1 MRVLYPYSHAVS
13 LADIALLALFTF
25 MAGRPAELNP
35 FFTQTTTL
43 KGVGPRVAEA
53 LGRAMGK
60 RIKDLLLTPPTGLID
75 RSYRPKI
82 ADAKTDEIAT
92 FSVTVGRHMEP
103 SNRNR
108 PYRIRVFDE
117 TGDMTLTFFKARADY
132 LKRVLPEGTQ
142 RIISGKTE
150 VFNAELQM
158 THPDYMLAP
167 ENAAD
172 MRLYETL
179 YPLSAGL
186 SQKVAGKA
194 VMGALQKIPTLPEWL
209 DTAMAT
215 QQDWPSFH
223 EAVLRLHAP
232 EHPMDVKVDAPPRRR
247 LAYDE
252 LFAKQLAM
260 ALIRENTRRA
270 KGRVLKAKGQYVEDV
285 LKAAPFQPTGAQ
297 SKAFNEIS
305 EDMTSPYRMARLLQG
320 DVGAGKTFVAAMAC
334 AQACEA
340 GAQVALMA
348 PTEILARQHAKTL
361 KAMLEPAGLTVE
373 AITGRDKGRPREA
386 LATGLSEGYIDVAI
400 GTHALFQDGV
410 EFKDLGLVIIDEQHR
425 FGVHDRLKLTE
436 KGRNPDLLV
445 MTATPIPRTL
455 ALTAYGDLDVSILD
469 EKPAGRKPIETR
481 ILPLQRLDDVIDG
494 IGRIIEKG
502 DQVYWVCP
510 LVEDSELID
519 LSSVEDRHR
528 QLTAIFGERV
538 GLLHGRLSAQ
548 EKDEISNA
556 FKAGQYDILVATTV
570 IEVGVDTPNATIM
583 VIEHAERFG
592 LAQLHQLRGRVGR
605 GDKASSCLLLYKG
618 PLSVN
623 GKARLEIMRQSE
635 DGFLIAEKD
644 WELRGSGDLLGARQS
659 GLPAYKL
666 ADLDKHKALLE
677 TASQDARLLAQ
688 MDPALE
694 TPRGQAARY
703 LLYLFEQDF
712 GIALMRAG

>member
-1 MRVLYPYSHAVS
+1 MRPQ
-13 LADIALLALFTF
+13 ALFPVFADVTS
-25 MAGRPAELNP
+25 
-35 FFTQTTTL
+35 L
-43 KGVGPRVAEA
+43 KGVGPRVSEA
-53 LGRAMGK
+53 LGRAMGT
-60 RIKDLLLTPPTGLID
+60 RIKDLLLTPPSGLID
-75 RSYRPKI
+75 RSYSPKI
-82 ADAKTDEIAT
+82 SDARADEICT
-92 FSVTVGRHMEP
+92 FTVTVGTHMAP
-103 SNRNR
+103 SNRSR

-117 TGDMTLTFFKARADY
+117 TGDMTLTFFKARGDY
-132 LKRVLPEGTQ
+132 LRRVLPEGAE
-142 RIISGKTE
+142 RIVSGKTE

-158 THPDYMLAP
+158 THPDYILAP
-167 ENAAD
+167 ESAD
-172 MRLYETL
+172 DLPLYETL

-186 SQKVAGKA
+186 SQKVARKA
-194 VMGALQKIPTLPEWL
+194 VMGALQNLPTLPEWL
-209 DTAMAT
+209 DEAMLK

-232 EHPMDVKVDAPPRRR
+232 EHPVDVKVDAPPRLR

-260 ALIRENTRRA
+260 ALVRENTRRA
-270 KGRVLKAKGQYVEDV
+270 KGRPLTATGQYVDDL
-285 LKAAPFQPTGAQ
+285 LKGAPFEPTGAQ
-297 SKAFNEIS
+297 RAAFAEIS
-305 EDMTSPYRMARLLQG
+305 ADMSSPYRMARLLQG

-334 AQACEA
+334 AQAAEA

-348 PTEILARQHAKTL
+348 PTEILARQHAETL
-361 KAMLEPAGLTVE
+361 KAMLDPVGLTVE
-373 AITGRDKGRPREA
+373 AVTGRDKGKPRQA
-386 LATGLSEGYIDVAI
+386 LATGLAEGYIDVVV
-400 GTHALFQDGV
+400 GTHALFQDAV

-436 KGRNPDLLV
+436 KGHKPDLLV

-455 ALTAYGDLDVSILD
+455 ALTAYGDLDVSKLD

-494 IGRIIEKG
+494 VGRAIKTG

-528 QLTAIFGERV
+528 QLTAIFGNRV

-548 EKDEISNA
+548 EKEAMSQA
-556 FKAGQYDILVATTV
+556 FKRGEYDILVATTV
-570 IEVGVDTPNATIM
+570 IEVGVDAPNATIM

-605 GDKASSCLLLYKG
+605 GDKQSTCLLMYKG

-659 GLPAYKL
+659 GLPNYKL
-666 ADLDKHKALLE
+666 ADLDKHKSLLE
-677 TASQDARLLAQ
+677 TAVQDARLLAQ
-688 MDPALE
+688 TDPGL
-694 TPRGQAARY
+694 TSPRGEAARN

-712 GIALMRAG
+712 GIALMKAG

>member
-1 MRVLYPYSHAVS
+1 MRPQS
-13 LADIALLALFTF
+13 LFPVFADV
-25 MAGRPAELNP
+25 
-35 FFTQTTTL
+35 TTL
-43 KGVGPRVAEA
+43 KGVGPRVSEA
-53 LGRAMGK
+53 LGRAMGT
-60 RIKDLLLTPPTGLID
+60 RIKDLLLTPPSGLID
-75 RSYRPKI
+75 RSHSPKI
-82 ADAKTDEIAT
+82 SDAHKDEICT
-92 FSVTVGRHMEP
+92 FIVTVGTHMVP

-117 TGDMTLTFFKARADY
+117 TGDMTLTFFKARGDY
-132 LKRVLPEGTQ
+132 LRRTLPEGTE

-158 THPDYMLAP
+158 THPDYILAP
-167 ENAAD
+167 ENAD
-172 MRLYETL
+172 DLPLYETL

-186 SQKVAGKA
+186 SQKVARKA
-194 VMGALQKIPTLPEWL
+194 VMGALQTLPTLPEWL
-209 DTAMAT
+209 DEAMLK

-223 EAVLRLHAP
+223 EAIIRLHAP
-232 EHPMDVKVDAPPRRR
+232 EHPVDVKVDAPPRLR

-260 ALIRENTRRA
+260 ALVRENTRRA
-270 KGRVLKAKGQYVEDV
+270 KGRPLKATGQYVDDL
-285 LKAAPFQPTGAQ
+285 LKGAPFKPTGAQ
-297 SKAFNEIS
+297 TDAFAEIS
-305 EDMTSPYRMARLLQG
+305 ADMTSPYRMARLLQG

-334 AQACEA
+334 AQAAEA
-340 GAQVALMA
+340 GAQIALMA
-348 PTEILARQHAKTL
+348 PTEILARQHAEIL
-361 KAMLEPAGLTVE
+361 KAMLEPVGLTVE
-373 AITGRDKGRPREA
+373 AVTGRDKGKPRQA
-386 LATGLSEGYIDVAI
+386 LATGLAEGYIDVVV
-400 GTHALFQDGV
+400 GTHALFQDAV

-436 KGRNPDLLV
+436 KGHKPDLLV

-455 ALTAYGDLDVSILD
+455 ALTAYGDLDVSKLD

-494 IGRIIEKG
+494 VGRAIKKG

-528 QLTAIFGERV
+528 QLTAIFGNRV

-548 EKDEISNA
+548 EKEAMSQA
-556 FKAGQYDILVATTV
+556 FKRGDYDILVATTV
-570 IEVGVDTPNATIM
+570 IEVGVDAPNATIM

-605 GDKASSCLLLYKG
+605 GDKQSTCLLMYKG

-644 WELRGSGDLLGARQS
+644 WELRGSGDLLGSRQS
-659 GLPAYKL
+659 GLPNYKL
-666 ADLDKHKALLE
+666 ADLDKHKSLLE
-677 TASQDARLLAQ
+677 TAVQDARLLAQ
-688 MDPALE
+688 TDPALS
-694 TPRGQAARY
+694 TPRGEAARN

-712 GIALMRAG
+712 GIALMKAG

>member
-1 MRVLYPYSHAVS
+1 MRPQS
-13 LADIALLALFTF
+13 LFPVFADV
-25 MAGRPAELNP
+25 
-35 FFTQTTTL
+35 TTL
-43 KGVGPRVAEA
+43 KGVGPRVSEA
-53 LGRAMGK
+53 LGRAMGT
-60 RIKDLLLTPPTGLID
+60 RIKDLLLTPPSGLID
-75 RSYRPKI
+75 RSHSPKI
-82 ADAKTDEIAT
+82 SDAKTDEICT
-92 FSVTVGRHMEP
+92 FTVTVGTHMVP

-117 TGDMTLTFFKARADY
+117 TGDMTLTFFKARGDY
-132 LKRVLPEGTQ
+132 LRRTLPEGSE

-158 THPDYMLAP
+158 THPDYVLAP
-167 ENAAD
+167 ENAD
-172 MRLYETL
+172 ELPLYETL

-186 SQKVAGKA
+186 SQKVARKA
-194 VMGALQKIPTLPEWL
+194 VMGALQKLPTLPEWL
-209 DTAMAT
+209 DEAMLK

-223 EAVLRLHAP
+223 EAIIRLHAP
-232 EHPMDVKVDAPPRRR
+232 EHPVDVKVDAPPRLR

-252 LFAKQLAM
+252 LLAKQLAM
-260 ALIRENTRRA
+260 ALVRENTRRA
-270 KGRVLKAKGQYVEDV
+270 KGRPLVATGQYVDDL
-285 LKAAPFQPTGAQ
+285 LKGAPFKPTGAQ
-297 SKAFNEIS
+297 THAFAEIS
-305 EDMTSPYRMARLLQG
+305 ADMTSPYRMARLLQG

-334 AQACEA
+334 AQAAEA
-340 GAQVALMA
+340 GAQVAMMA
-348 PTEILARQHAKTL
+348 PTEILARQHAETL
-361 KAMLEPAGLTVE
+361 KAMLEPVGLTVE
-373 AITGRDKGRPREA
+373 AITGRDKGKPRKA
-386 LATGLSEGYIDVAI
+386 LATGLSEGYIDVVV
-400 GTHALFQDGV
+400 GTHALFQDSV

-436 KGRNPDLLV
+436 KGHKPDLLV

-455 ALTAYGDLDVSILD
+455 ALTAYGDLDVSKLD

-494 IGRIIEKG
+494 VGRAIKKG

-528 QLTAIFGERV
+528 QLTAIFGNRV

-548 EKDEISNA
+548 EKEAMSQA
-556 FKAGQYDILVATTV
+556 FKREDYDILVATTV
-570 IEVGVDTPNATIM
+570 IEVGVDAPNATIM

-605 GDKASSCLLLYKG
+605 GDKQSTCLLMYKG

-644 WELRGSGDLLGARQS
+644 WELRGSGDLLGSRQS
-659 GLPAYKL
+659 GLPNYKL
-666 ADLDKHKALLE
+666 ADLDKHKSLLE
-677 TASQDARLLAQ
+677 TAVQDARLLAQ
-688 MDPALE
+688 TDPALT
-694 TPRGQAARY
+694 TPRGEAARN

-712 GIALMRAG
+712 GIALMKAG

>member
-1 MRVLYPYSHAVS
+1 MRPQS
-13 LADIALLALFTF
+13 LFPVFADV
-25 MAGRPAELNP
+25 
-35 FFTQTTTL
+35 TTL
-43 KGVGPRVAEA
+43 KGVGPRVSEA
-53 LGRAMGK
+53 LGRAMGT
-60 RIKDLLLTPPTGLID
+60 RVKDLLLTPPSGLID
-75 RSYRPKI
+75 RSHSPKI
-82 ADAKTDEIAT
+82 SDAKKDEICT
-92 FSVTVGRHMEP
+92 FTVTVGTHMVP

-117 TGDMTLTFFKARADY
+117 TGDMTLTFFKARGDY
-132 LKRVLPEGTQ
+132 LRRTLPEGTE

-158 THPDYMLAP
+158 THPDYILAP
-167 ENAAD
+167 ENAD
-172 MRLYETL
+172 DLPLYETL

-186 SQKVAGKA
+186 SQKVARKA
-194 VMGALQKIPTLPEWL
+194 VMGALQTLPTLPEWL
-209 DTAMAT
+209 DEAMLK

-223 EAVLRLHAP
+223 EAVIRLHAP
-232 EHPMDVKVDAPPRRR
+232 EHPVDVKVDAPPRLR

-260 ALIRENTRRA
+260 ALVRENTRRA
-270 KGRVLKAKGQYVEDV
+270 KGRPLKATGQYVDDL
-285 LKAAPFQPTGAQ
+285 LKGAPFKPTGAQ
-297 SKAFNEIS
+297 THAFAEIS
-305 EDMTSPYRMARLLQG
+305 ADMTSPYRMARLLQG

-334 AQACEA
+334 AQAAEA

-348 PTEILARQHAKTL
+348 PTEILARQHAETL
-361 KAMLEPAGLTVE
+361 KTMLEPVGLTIE
-373 AITGRDKGRPREA
+373 AVTGRDKGKSRQA
-386 LATGLSEGYIDVAI
+386 LATGLAEGYIDVVV
-400 GTHALFQDGV
+400 GTHALFQDAV

-436 KGRNPDLLV
+436 KGHKPDLLV

-455 ALTAYGDLDVSILD
+455 ALTAYGDLDVSKLD

-494 IGRIIEKG
+494 VGRAIKKG

-510 LVEDSELID
+510 LVEDSELIN

-528 QLTAIFGERV
+528 QLTAIFGNRV

-548 EKDEISNA
+548 EKEAMSQA
-556 FKAGQYDILVATTV
+556 FKRGDYDILVATTV
-570 IEVGVDTPNATIM
+570 IEVGVDAPNATIM

-605 GDKASSCLLLYKG
+605 GDKQSTCLLMYKG

-644 WELRGSGDLLGARQS
+644 WELRGSGDLLGSRQS
-659 GLPAYKL
+659 GLPNYKL
-666 ADLDKHKALLE
+666 ADLDKHKSLLE
-677 TASQDARLLAQ
+677 TAVQDARLLAQ
-688 MDPALE
+688 ADPALS
-694 TPRGQAARY
+694 TPRGEAARN

-712 GIALMRAG
+712 GIALMKAG

>member
-1 MRVLYPYSHAVS
+1 MRPQ
-13 LADIALLALFTF
+13 ALFPVF
-25 MAGRPAELNP
+25 ADV
-35 FFTQTTTL
+35 TTL
-43 KGVGPRVAEA
+43 KGVGPRVSEA
-53 LGRAMGK
+53 LGRAMGT
-60 RIKDLLLTPPTGLID
+60 RIKDLLLTPPSGLID
-75 RSYRPKI
+75 RSYTPKI
-82 ADAKTDEIAT
+82 SEAKTDEICSFT
-92 FSVTVGRHMEP
+92 VTIGTHMAP

-117 TGDMTLTFFKARADY
+117 TGDMTLTFFKARGDY
-132 LKRVLPEGTQ
+132 LRRTLPEGST

-158 THPDYMLAP
+158 THPDYILAP
-167 ENAAD
+167 ENAD
-172 MRLYETL
+172 DLPLYETL

-186 SQKVAGKA
+186 SQKVARKA
-194 VMGALQKIPTLPEWL
+194 VMGALQKTPTLPEWL
-209 DTAMAT
+209 DDAMLK

-223 EAVLRLHAP
+223 EAILRLHAP
-232 EHPMDVKVDAPPRRR
+232 EHPVDVKVDAPPRLR

-260 ALIRENTRRA
+260 ALVRENTRRA
-270 KGRVLKAKGQYVEDV
+270 KGRPLVATGQYVNDL
-285 LKAAPFQPTGAQ
+285 LKGAPFKPTGAQ
-297 SKAFNEIS
+297 THAFSEIS
-305 EDMTSPYRMARLLQG
+305 ADMTSPYRMARLLQG

-334 AQACEA
+334 AQAAEA

-348 PTEILARQHAKTL
+348 PTEILARQHAQTL
-361 KAMLEPAGLTVE
+361 KTMLEPVGLTVE
-373 AITGRDKGRPREA
+373 AITGRDKGKPRQA
-386 LATGLSEGYIDVAI
+386 LATGLAEGYIDVVV
-400 GTHALFQDGV
+400 GTHALFQDAV

-436 KGRNPDLLV
+436 KGHKPDLLV

-455 ALTAYGDLDVSILD
+455 ALTAYGDLDVSKLD
-469 EKPAGRKPIETR
+469 EKAAGRKPIETR

-494 IGRIIEKG
+494 VGRAIKKG

-528 QLTAIFGERV
+528 QLTAIFGNRV

-548 EKDEISNA
+548 EKEAMSQA
-556 FKAGQYDILVATTV
+556 FKRGEYDILVATTV
-570 IEVGVDTPNATIM
+570 IEVGVDAPNATIM

-592 LAQLHQLRGRVGR
+592 LAQLRQLRGRVGR
-605 GDKASSCLLLYKG
+605 GDKQSTCLLMYKG

-644 WELRGSGDLLGARQS
+644 WELRGSGDLLGSRQS
-659 GLPAYKL
+659 GLPNYKL
-666 ADLDKHKALLE
+666 ADLDKHKSLLE
-677 TASQDARLLAQ
+677 TAVQDARLLAQ
-688 MDPALE
+688 TDPAL
-694 TPRGQAARY
+694 TSPRGEAALN

-712 GIALMRAG
+712 GIALMKAG